1 MLPSLCRSWRKLAKT
16 HYAGPVSLPYGGDT
30 GPFAFQKGGID
41 LFETVKMSAVALRRI
56 MDETFDYDKFEQGR
70 QEARA
75 FFHDHAE
82 QREEKLAEIKRRIE
96 NCDFKHTP
104 GLSYWI
110 GCLSEA
116 DFS

>member
-1 MLPSLCRSWRKLAKT
+1 
-16 HYAGPVSLPYGGDT
+16 VSLLCAEIPGHLL
-30 GPFAFQKGGID
+30 FQKGELD
-41 LFETVKMSAVALRRI
+41 LFETVKMSAVALRH
-56 MDETFDYDKFEQGR
+56 MMNETFDYNKFEQGR

-75 FFHDHAE
+75 FFHDHSE

-104 GLSYWI
+104 GASYWI

>member
-1 MLPSLCRSWRKLAKT
+1 MR
-16 HYAGPVSLPYGGDT
+16 YDGPVSLLYAGVPGHLL
-30 GPFAFQKGGID
+30 FQKGELD
-41 LFETVKMSAVALRRI
+41 LFETVKMSAVALRH
-56 MDETFDYDKFEQGR
+56 MMNETFDYDKFEQGR

-75 FFHDHAE
+75 FFHDHSE

-104 GLSYWI
+104 GASYWI

>member
-1 MLPSLCRSWRKLAKT
+1 M
-16 HYAGPVSLPYGGDT
+16 
-30 GPFAFQKGGID
+30 
-41 LFETVKMSAVALRRI
+41 FETVKMSAVALRRI

-75 FFHDHAE
+75 FFHNHSE

-96 NCDFKHTP
+96 TCDFKHTP

>member
-1 MLPSLCRSWRKLAKT
+1 MR
-16 HYAGPVSLPYGGDT
+16 YDGPVSLLCAGVSGHLL
-30 GPFAFQKGGID
+30 FQKGEIE
-41 LFETVKMSAVALRRI
+41 LFETVKMSAVALQR
-56 MDETFDYDKFEQGR
+56 MMNETFDYDKFEQGR
-70 QEARA
+70 QEARV
-75 FFHDHAE
+75 FFYNHPE

-104 GLSYWI
+104 GASYWV

>member
-1 MLPSLCRSWRKLAKT
+1 MR
-16 HYAGPVSLPYGGDT
+16 YDGPVSLLCAGVPGHLL
-30 GPFAFQKGGID
+30 FQKGEIE
-41 LFETVKMSAVALRRI
+41 LFETVKMSAVALRR
-56 MDETFDYDKFEQGR
+56 MMNETFDYDKFEQGR

-75 FFHDHAE
+75 FFHNHSE

-104 GLSYWI
+104 GASYWL